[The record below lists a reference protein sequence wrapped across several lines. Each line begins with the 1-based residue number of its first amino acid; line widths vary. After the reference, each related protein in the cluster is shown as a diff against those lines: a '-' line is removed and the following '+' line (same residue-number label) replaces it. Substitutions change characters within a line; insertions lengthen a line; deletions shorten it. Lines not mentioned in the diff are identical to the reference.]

1 MRKSKKLLAVLLSLC
16 MMLSVCA
23 IPAAAAGGAANVS
36 FTVNES
42 EVQIGDTFTVVINHG
57 AATLEAAGVTL
68 YFDKELLECTA
79 VQGGLMEGQ
88 MFGLSASMYGMAIPT
103 PANVVDSL
111 ADPEEGDNINAD
123 GNFAFGVL
131 GTKGG
136 SQFMETTVAT
146 LTFRAKAAGTAE
158 ISVKENSGG
167 ADGYVG
173 VIDTKSIVITVPA
186 VPATGISLNK
196 TSLELVAGGAETLT
210 ATVEP
215 ANTTDTVAWTSSN
228 EAVATVDSNGKVT
241 AVAEGTATIT
251 ATAGSKSATC
261 AVSVSCAHT
270 GGTATCAAKA
280 VCTIC
285 GKEYGEKNPAN
296 HTGET
301 EIKNAATASC
311 KDDGYTGDTY
321 CKGCGV
327 KLATGEPIPATGAHI
342 DADSKW
348 ESDGTNHYHTCAC
361 GTKFDTTACSG
372 GTATCVAKAICGVC
386 GNEYGE
392 KNAANHTGETVV
404 KGAVTASCKDNGY
417 TGDTYCKG
425 CDVKLAD
432 GEVILAT
439 GAHIDADSKWES
451 DGVDHYHTC
460 SCGTKFDTAACSG
473 GTATCAAKAIC
484 SVCGNEYGEK
494 NAANHTGE
502 TVIKGAVTASCK
514 DNGYTGDTY
523 CKGCDVKLADGEVIL
538 ATGAHIDA
546 DSKWESDTEN
556 HWHTCA
562 CGTKIDVTAHTLI
575 EVAEAA
581 YLKSEAN
588 CSSKAIY
595 YKSCSVCKVAGTE
608 TFESG
613 EKDATAHD
621 FVDGVCSHNDKHV
634 QFDKEPGAKV
644 EDVIEGLVSANITV
658 KQMVEGTLT
667 NVADLTTLF
676 KDGAISVAEGK
687 LTYELLPAAPEG
699 EYYVEIGEYVVMIVV
714 EKADTDYDRP
724 SRPTLSND
732 AVKKVIAMIDELP
745 SAKKVTLNDQKD
757 VEAARKAYDALSK
770 ANQAKVTNYEDL
782 VEVEEA
788 LKALLATPEMPEINN
803 PFVDVA
809 DDVYYTDAVL
819 WAVENNIT
827 SGTGADTFSPN
838 AICTRAQVVTFL
850 WRAAG
855 SPAPKSTEMPFADVE
870 AGAYY
875 AAAVQWA
882 VENNITGGTS
892 ATTFDPNGECTRGQI
907 VTFLWRAEGY
917 PAAAAVNAFAD
928 VAADAYYN
936 APVLWAVAN
945 GITNGTSATT
955 FSPADSCTRAQV
967 VTFLYRAMAK

>member
-404 KGAVTASCKDNGY
+404 
-417 TGDTYCKG
+417 
-425 CDVKLAD
+425 
-432 GEVILAT
+432 
-439 GAHIDADSKWES
+439 
-451 DGVDHYHTC
+451 
-460 SCGTKFDTAACSG
+460 
-473 GTATCAAKAIC
+473 
-484 SVCGNEYGEK
+484 
-494 NAANHTGE
+494 
-502 TVIKGAVTASCK
+502 KGAVTASCK